1 MRRRLPLFV
10 VVVVVAVVVGGGLY
24 YTFAGRARD
33 LVLTGIVTTDDV
45 IVSSEVQG
53 RLQELLAKEGDTVKQ
68 GQILGRIHPQEWKAD
83 VAFYADSEQQ
93 SAAQVAEAEANLRYQ
108 DAQMSN
114 QTRQAEANLAAARAQ
129 VAQAVAD
136 SENTRLIFERE
147 KAMYSQGIEA
157 AQAFDQARTAHDAAK
172 AHVEALRKQEQ
183 AADAAVALAKGNS
196 DQVAARRAAL
206 EANLHQLAAMGA
218 QKEKAQV
225 HLDYTEIRAPIDGIV
240 DVRAALQGEVV
251 SPGEA
256 IITLV
261 NPDDLWVRADVEE
274 SYIDSV
280 HLGDRMTVRLPSGAV
295 REGTVFY
302 RGVDAD
308 YATQRDVS
316 RTKRD
321 IKTFEIRLRCD
332 NSDRSLAVGMT
343 AYVVLPL
350 DTDHTRPPSAS

>member
-1 MRRRLPLFV
+1 MRRSLPLCIV
-10 VVVVVAVVVGGGLY
+10 LAAVGAGALY
-24 YTFAGRARD
+24 YAVGSRARD

-53 RLQELLAKEGDTVKQ
+53 RLQELLAKEGDAVTQ
-68 GQILGRIHPQEWKAD
+68 GQILGRIRPQEWKAD
-83 VAFYADSEQQ
+83 VAFYSDSEQQ
-93 SAAQVAEAEANLRYQ
+93 SAAQVVEAEANLRFQ
-108 DAQMSN
+108 DAQTNN
-114 QTRQAEANLAAARAQ
+114 QTRQAEANLAAAQAQ
-129 VAQAVAD
+129 VAQALAD
-136 SENTRLIFERE
+136 AENARLVFERE
-147 KAMYSQGIEA
+147 QAMYRQGVEA
-157 AQAFDQARTAHDAAK
+157 AQAFDQARTAHAAAT

-183 AADAAVALAKGNS
+183 AAEAAVALAKGNA

-206 EANLHQLAAMGA
+206 DANVHQLAAMGA
-218 QKEKAQV
+218 QKEKARV

-251 SPGEA
+251 SAGKA
-256 IITLV
+256 IVTLI

-274 SYIDSV
+274 SYIDSL
-280 HLGDRMTVRLPSGAV
+280 HLGDTLTVRLPSGAE

-332 NSDRSLAVGMT
+332 NTDRGLAVGMT
-343 AYVVLPL
+343 AYVVVPL
-350 DTDHTRPPSAS
+350 DTDHGRPRSAS